1 MTNIVKAWQCIGCG
15 KIEAPQTWI
24 GICQDRKVEFVY
36 AAEHEETLASLSAAL
51 ASIEALEAVAYQLAW
66 TKPRIDEWEHSYRAL
81 QQRARRVLA
90 SITSLRR
97 DSRQRNGTDRPVV
110 RVQSMEP

>member
-15 KIEAPQTWI
+15 KIEAPQTCI
-24 GICQDRKVEFVY
+24 GVCQDRKVEFVY

-66 TKPRIDEWEHSYRAL
+66 TKPRNGEWEHSYRAL

-97 DSRQRNGTDRPVV
+97 DSRQRNETDRPVV